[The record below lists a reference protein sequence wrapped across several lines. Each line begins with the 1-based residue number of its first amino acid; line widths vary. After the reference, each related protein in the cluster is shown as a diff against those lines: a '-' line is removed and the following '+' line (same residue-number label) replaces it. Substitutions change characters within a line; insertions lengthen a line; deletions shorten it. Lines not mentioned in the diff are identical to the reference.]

1 MTPARFAFLLAL
13 CCVCGLGLF
22 STSAFGADDGGWI
35 TLFDGKDLSS
45 WDNGSGGAPGA
56 GWVIEDGAVTRKERA
71 GYLWSK
77 ERFGDFVLELEFKTT
92 GNSGVFFRTGEPRDC
107 VQTGFEMQVNKPSNP
122 GKHSVGALYD
132 ALAPS
137 KNAAIDGWN
146 KVAITAIGSKITIDM
161 NDERIVEADL
171 DQWPE
176 AGKNPDGTKN
186 KYRTA
191 LKDFP
196 REGHVG
202 LQEHGAVVSYR
213 NIRVK
218 PLKK

>member
-1 MTPARFAFLLAL
+1 MTRTRLVFPLVLSFM
-13 CCVCGLGLF
+13 CSLGLF
-22 STSAFGADDGGWI
+22 SAGAFGADDDGWI
-35 TLFDGKDLSS
+35 VLFDGKDLSA

-56 GWVIEDGAVTRKERA
+56 GWVIEDDAVTRKKRA

-77 ERFGDFVLELEFKTT
+77 QRYGDFVLELEFKTT
-92 GNSGVFFRTGEPRDC
+92 GNSGVFFRTGKPRDC
-107 VQTGFEMQVNKPSNP
+107 VQTGFEMQVNRPSNP

-137 KNAAIDGWN
+137 KNAATDGWN
-146 KVAITAIGSKITIDM
+146 KVAITAVGSKITIDM
-161 NDERIVEADL
+161 NGERIIEADL
-171 DQWPE
+171 DRWSEP
-176 AGKNPDGTKN
+176 GKNPDGTRN

-196 REGHVG
+196 REGHIG

-218 PLKK
+218 PLGK